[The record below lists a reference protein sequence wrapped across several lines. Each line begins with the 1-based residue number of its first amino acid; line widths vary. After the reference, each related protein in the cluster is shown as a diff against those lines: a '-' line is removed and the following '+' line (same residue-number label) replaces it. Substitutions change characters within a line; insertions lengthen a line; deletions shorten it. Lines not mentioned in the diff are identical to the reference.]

1 MVACEEKK
9 VQNTDEKPIYF
20 DRYDPNALH
29 EILDTKH
36 KTAQYMKYRGHKRL
50 LQILIITDD
59 FADGPDCTRKSQMLH
74 TLYIRGRHNYIST
87 ITATQK
93 FNALHPI
100 IRVNATELFV
110 YRLRNMKDLETF
122 IDEVST
128 VVDKKP
134 SLELYHTA
142 TSEHYS
148 FL

>member
-1 MVACEEKK
+1 M
-9 VQNTDEKPIYF
+9 
-20 DRYDPNALH
+20 
-29 EILDTKH
+29 
-36 KTAQYMKYRGHKRL
+36 

-110 YRLRNMKDLETF
+110 YRLRNMNDLETF

-142 TSEHYS
+142 TNKHYS